1 MSNDKSSSIIKP
13 TSKDVTFII
22 KRAYGP
28 GFSSYWEEFQIPY
41 YPNMNVVGALMEIQK
56 NPVNGKGEQT
66 TPVTWECNCLEEV
79 CGACTMIINGKAR
92 QACSALVDKLTQ
104 PIRLAPLTKF
114 PLVKDLV
121 VDRRVMFDNLR
132 KVKAWIKI
140 DGTYDMGPG
149 PKISPQV
156 QEYTYELS
164 KCMTCGTCAE
174 SCPNVNEKS
183 KFIGPAAI
191 AQVDLVNSHPT
202 GALMKEERLEALMG
216 EGGIAECGNAQNCAK
231 ACPKG
236 IPLTRSIA
244 RVNRQTSVYGIRSWL
259 NR

>member
-1 MSNDKSSSIIKP
+1 MPNENLK
-13 TSKDVTFII
+13 TSREVVFII
-22 KRAYGP
+22 KRSLGP
-28 GFSSYWEEFQIPY
+28 SSPSYWEEFRIPY
-41 YPNMNVVGALMEIQK
+41 YRNMNVVGALMEIQK
-56 NPVNGKGEQT
+56 NPINAQGEET
-66 TPVTWECNCLEEV
+66 TPVAWDCNCLEEV
-79 CGACTMIINGKAR
+79 CGACTMIINGRAR
-92 QACSALVDKLTQ
+92 QSCSALVDKLAQ

-121 VDRRVMFDNLR
+121 VDRKVMFNNLK
-132 KVKAWIKI
+132 KVKAWVKI

-164 KCMTCGTCAE
+164 KCMTCGTCMEA
-174 SCPNVNEKS
+174 CPNVNSKS

-202 GALMKEERLEALMG
+202 GALMKAERLEALMQD
-216 EGGIAECGNAQNCAK
+216 GGIADCGNAQNCVK
-231 ACPKG
+231 ACPKE

-244 RVNRQTSVYGIRSWL
+244 RLNRETSLHGILNWL